1 MCSEFVNLFMPLGC
15 SMIMYATYF
24 RCSITNAAF
33 FFFHSFFVCRVIL
46 RIARSYRIRFDLTV
60 AFVSLRGYSEL
71 GEGKLLYIFTSGWLD
86 VFEEWGFWRFSMPNY
101 WIRWC
106 VLILSSWSFEQFLNL
121 LLNRKELPTVVYEL
135 DGETCTNGHIF
146 YPKHT

>member
-86 VFEEWGFWRFSMPNY
+86 VFEVRLLE
-101 WIRWC
+101 
-106 VLILSSWSFEQFLNL
+106 ILDAQ
-121 LLNRKELPTVVYEL
+121 LLNQMMCFDSLELEFWT
-135 DGETCTNGHIF
+135 IF
-146 YPKHT
+146 KLVTQPQRTTHSSLWIGWRNVHEWTHLLSGA